1 MGILIK
7 QYQKYCY
14 YIKCQTVNDLTSEYV
29 VLIHFT
35 ILWLLDITPG
45 DFLTKSEREFTTS
58 DITNQF
64 LITIYSLQAMES
76 YVAARKLT
84 NLIWAKS

>member
-1 MGILIK
+1 MIK

-45 DFLTKSEREFTTS
+45 DLLTKSEREFTTS